1 MAKVKEKKPLA
12 KNNWIQNFNIVG
24 EVKLNDYTFKL
35 DEKSEKSDWVYNA
48 LNLGIDCGEKYG
60 TVYAEL
66 MGGYGSERSNNV
78 VYVHGKDEDGK
89 EILKILILLIG
100 MIVLMNLS

>member
-1 MAKVKEKKPLA
+1 MAKKERTPLA
-12 KNNWIQNFNIVG
+12 KSNGWTSVFNLVG

-48 LNLGIDCGEKYG
+48 LNLGVDCGEKHG

-66 MGGYGSERSNNV
+66 MGGYGSERQNA
-78 VYVHGKDEDGK
+78 VYVHGKDENGK
-89 EILKILILLIG
+89 HKGILPGTYIIKYIY
-100 MIVLMNLS
+100 NND